1 MDNNETMTIRETLE
15 AIINEEKDA
24 NKELET
30 CQFPED
36 VSPWGTMSTMA
47 EMARDA
53 LPVAE
58 QTERMLNEAISL
70 LTNSQYLI
78 NNLMAHSNLSGSP
91 IGNEI
96 RKLKHNIAEF
106 LNSAQKE

>member
-1 MDNNETMTIRETLE
+1 MDNQDVMTIRETLE

-30 CQFPED
+30 CQFPEG

-47 EMARDA
+47 EIARDA

-58 QTERMLNEAISL
+58 RTERMLNEAVSL
-70 LTNSQYLI
+70 LTNSQYI
-78 NNLMAHSNLSGSP
+78 IGSLMAHPNLAGSQ

-96 RKLKHNIAEF
+96 RKLKREIVDF
-106 LNSAQKE
+106 LNSVP

>member
-1 MDNNETMTIRETLE
+1 MNNQDTMTIRETLE

-47 EMARDA
+47 EIARDA

-58 QTERMLNEAISL
+58 RTERMLNEAISL
-70 LTNSQYLI
+70 LTNSQYI
-78 NNLMAHSNLSGSP
+78 IGNLMAHSNLSGSP
-91 IGNEI
+91 MGDEIG
-96 RKLKHNIAEF
+96 KLKREIADF
-106 LNSAQKE
+106 LNSVP

>member
-1 MDNNETMTIRETLE
+1 MGNNNAMTIRETLE

-47 EMARDA
+47 EIARDA
-53 LPVAE
+53 LSVAE
-58 QTERMLNEAISL
+58 RTEIMLNEAVSL
-70 LTNSQYLI
+70 LTNSQYI
-78 NNLMAHSNLSGSP
+78 IGNLMAHSNLAGSQ

-96 RKLKHNIAEF
+96 RKLKREIADF
-106 LNSAQKE
+106 LNSVP